1 MDKKKVSVF
10 NITIFMILTALS
22 IGFLINNI
30 LTYDKLAKQNRE
42 LRVREDEQIRE
53 NLKLKIEI
61 EKLSSFER
69 IKKLAAERLG
79 MIYADSAIIKNELI
93 VIPKIN

>member
-10 NITIFMILTALS
+10 YIMIFMILTAVS

-30 LTYDKLAKQNRE
+30 LSYDKLAKQNRE
-42 LRVREDEQIRE
+42 LRGKEDLQIRE

-79 MIYADSAIIKNELI
+79 MIYTDSAIIKNELI
-93 VIPKIN
+93 VIPKLN